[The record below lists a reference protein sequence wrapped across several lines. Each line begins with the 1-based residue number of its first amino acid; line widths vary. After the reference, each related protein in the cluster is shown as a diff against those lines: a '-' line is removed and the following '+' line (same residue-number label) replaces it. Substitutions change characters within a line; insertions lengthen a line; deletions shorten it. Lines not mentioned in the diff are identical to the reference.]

1 MPMEV
6 VLCGQVAC
14 LGVPDAQWAALGHAA
29 LQALQLEVASKAFGR
44 IKETSYLRLLHQ
56 LEQAR
61 KAGQPAAILKA
72 DVLAYQVHIC
82 MYYTP
87 VAVLES
93 VLLRCNSAV
102 CAMLKCNCSHAQSC
116 SNERY
121 AFNVCSKCVR

>member
-1 MPMEV
+1 MLSAFV
-6 VLCGQVAC
+6 ASITDVLRLDSKTHKPCSSQPVLVQAVLAAQVAC

-72 DVLAYQVHIC
+72 DVLAYQVH
-82 MYYTP
+82 
-87 VAVLES
+87 
-93 VLLRCNSAV
+93 
-102 CAMLKCNCSHAQSC
+102 
-116 SNERY
+116 
-121 AFNVCSKCVR
+121 

>member
-1 MPMEV
+1 MIMMRMA
-6 VLCGQVAC
+6 LSAQVAC

-72 DVLAYQVHIC
+72 DVLAYQVRFVF
-82 MYYTP
+82 P
-87 VAVLES
+87 
-93 VLLRCNSAV
+93 LLRCVPVATAGVSALAV
-102 CAMLKCNCSHAQSC
+102 HTSPS
-116 SNERY
+116 
-121 AFNVCSKCVR
+121 

>member
-1 MPMEV
+1 MQAT
-6 VLCGQVAC
+6 LSAQVAC

-72 DVLAYQVHIC
+72 DVLAYQVHSS
-82 MYYTP
+82 
-87 VAVLES
+87 LLL
-93 VLLRCNSAV
+93 VLLKFYGLRSQAV
-102 CAMLKCNCSHAQSC
+102 H
-116 SNERY
+116 
-121 AFNVCSKCVR
+121 SKRNAEA